1 MSWFRQNRFLGAFLI
16 VFAVLTILALY
27 FLLHEKG
34 RADEE
39 QARLESTATDLN
51 RLRASKPFPNETNLR
66 KTREQVESYRA
77 SLAALESDL
86 KTRTL
91 PAVPI
96 QPNEFQAQLRQTV
109 NSVVESA
116 ASNKVKL
123 PDHFYLG
130 FDEYATSLPNSTAA
144 PLLGQELQAI
154 AIVADLIVSARVDA
168 FTSLTR
174 TPLPEEKENPAA
186 TPEPEK
192 ERERSRGRGKT
203 AGPKRKEAAAP
214 VIASRAVEIGFS
226 ASPTATRKVL
236 NGIATAK
243 DQLFVIRTLNMKN
256 QVDKGPPRGSTGGS
270 APAATPAPA
279 ASPGGTPAPAGISFI
294 VGTEHL
300 DVQMKIEIINL
311 LPEKET
317 R

>member
-1 MSWFRQNRFLGAFLI
+1 MSWFRQNRFLGSFLI
-16 VFAVLTILALY
+16 VFGVLSILALY
-27 FLLHEKG
+27 FLFHEKG
-34 RADEE
+34 LADEG

-51 RLRASKPFPNETNLR
+51 RLRAIKPFPNETNLR
-66 KTREQVESYRA
+66 KTREQVERYRD
-77 SLAALESDL
+77 SLAALESEL

-109 NSVVESA
+109 NSLVERA

-130 FDEYATSLPNSTAA
+130 FDEYATSLPNSLAA

-154 AIVADLIVSARVDA
+154 AIVADLIVDAHVDA
-168 FTSLTR
+168 LTSLTR
-174 TPLPEEKENPAA
+174 TPLPEENPAA
-186 TPEPEK
+186 TPAPEK
-192 ERERSRGRGKT
+192 ERGRSRGRGKT
-203 AGPKRKEAAAP
+203 AEPKGKEAAAA
-214 VIASRAVEIGFS
+214 VIASHAVEIGFS
-226 ASPTATRKVL
+226 ASPTAARKVL

-243 DQLFVIRTLNMKN
+243 DQLFVIRTLNVKN
-256 QVDKGPPRGSTGGS
+256 QVDKGPPRGSTSGTA
-270 APAATPAPA
+270 APPTPTPAT
-279 ASPGGTPAPAGISFI
+279 SPSGTPAAAGISFI